1 MSIACGSTGC
11 LDDMKHPV
19 GMLKGGDGE
28 EEVMMV
34 GVEYLMMSSF
44 LDCFTALLTY
54 LTMQRTKLWE

>member
-1 MSIACGSTGC
+1 
-11 LDDMKHPV
+11 MKHPV

-34 GVEYLMMSSF
+34 GVEYLMISSF
-44 LDCFTALLTY
+44 LDCFTVLLMY